1 MFYKIAWVW
10 SHPHLF
16 VNVDKKQ
23 PFCKIPLYL
32 CVHTQAHARTHTY
45 IDTYIRIHTYI
56 GASVTKG
63 MFAATK
69 RYYPLVCQ
77 NRYLRTIS
85 SMVQPFF
92 SMSFI
97 R

>member
-1 MFYKIAWVW
+1 MCSTKLHGFGAIPIYSSTLTKNN
-10 SHPHLF
+10 HF
-16 VNVDKKQ
+16 VKSRYIYVCIHK
-23 PFCKIPLYL
+23 
-32 CVHTQAHARTHTY
+32 HTHTRTHAHTHP
-45 IDTYIRIHTYI
+45 YIR
-56 GASVTKG
+56 ASVTKG

>member
-1 MFYKIAWVW
+1 MCSTKLHGFGAIPIYLSTLTKNN
-10 SHPHLF
+10 HF
-16 VNVDKKQ
+16 VKSRYIYVCIHK
-23 PFCKIPLYL
+23 
-32 CVHTQAHARTHTY
+32 HTHA
-45 IDTYIRIHTYI
+45 RIHTYI

>member
-1 MFYKIAWVW
+1 VFYKIAWVW

-32 CVHTQAHARTHTY
+32 CVHTQAHART
-45 IDTYIRIHTYI
+45 HTYI

>member
-1 MFYKIAWVW
+1 MCAYT
-10 SHPHLF
+10 S
-16 VNVDKKQ
+16 
-23 PFCKIPLYL
+23 
-32 CVHTQAHARTHTY
+32 TRTHAYIHRYIHTY
-45 IDTYIRIHTYI
+45 AYIHTYI

-92 SMSFI
+92 SMSLI